1 MYNNITY
8 ERIDTMDK
16 NSRLVQKTVSKS
28 KFKLNINTTF
38 WLFLLPALFAFSLV
52 IIIPFSLGLYYS
64 FTDWSAAGNTPNWT
78 GISNYIRLFTQ
89 SNDFSYSMIITLIYS
104 AFNIIFINI
113 VSFSLALLVT
123 RNLRFQNIYRVG
135 FFLPNLVGG
144 LILGYLW
151 KFIFNNAIVAV
162 LNVIGLEASSM
173 LISRDTALLA
183 ISIAWAWQYAG
194 YIMMIYVTALQNIP
208 QELIEASQIDG
219 ANAWSRLKAIT
230 LPMMA
235 PAFTVTLFLTL
246 INSFKQFDVNFSLTN
261 GGPATI
267 FNGVNIWGT
276 KLISMQ
282 IYDTW
287 ATQRLPALAQAQAI
301 IFFIFLTVV
310 SLIQVRINK
319 KREIES

>member
-1 MYNNITY
+1 
-8 ERIDTMDK
+8 MDK
-16 NSRLVQKTVSKS
+16 NSRLVLKTTSKR
-28 KFKLNINTTF
+28 KLKLSINTTF
-38 WLFLLPALFAFSLV
+38 WLFLMPALFAFVLV
-52 IIIPFSLGLYYS
+52 IIIPFILGFYYS
-64 FTDWSAAGNTPNWT
+64 FTDWNAAGNTPDWT
-78 GISNYIRLFTQ
+78 GISNYITLFTQ
-89 SNDFSYSMIITLIYS
+89 SNEFSYSMIITVIYS
-104 AFNIIFINI
+104 VFNILFINV

-123 RNLRFQNIYRVG
+123 RNLKFQNIYRVG

-151 KFIFNNAIVAV
+151 KFIFNNAIVAI
-162 LNVIGLEASSM
+162 LNGIGIEASSM

-183 ISIAWAWQYAG
+183 ISITWAWQYAG

-219 ANAWSRLKAIT
+219 ASAWARLKAIT

-261 GGPATI
+261 GGPATV
-267 FNGVNIWGT
+267 FNGINIWGT

-287 ATQRLPALAQAQAI
+287 AIQRLPALAQAQAI
-301 IFFIFLTVV
+301 IFFILLTMV
-310 SLIQVRINK
+310 SVAQVTINK
-319 KREIES
+319 RREIES

>member
-1 MYNNITY
+1 
-8 ERIDTMDK
+8 MDK
-16 NSRLVQKTVSKS
+16 INKLAHKINSKTKS
-28 KFKLNINTTF
+28 KLKINTTF

-52 IIIPFSLGLYYS
+52 IIIPFFLGFYYS
-64 FTDWSAAGNTPNWT
+64 FTDWNAAGSTPNWT
-78 GISNYIRLFTQ
+78 GIANYIRLFTE
-89 SNDFSYSMIITLIYS
+89 SNEFSYSMIITIIYS
-104 AFNIIFINI
+104 LFNIIFINI

-123 RNLRFQNIYRVG
+123 RNLKFQNIYRVG

-151 KFIFNNAIVAV
+151 KFIFNNALVAI
-162 LNVIGLEASSM
+162 LSGIGLETISM
-173 LISRDTALLA
+173 LRSVDTALLA
-183 ISIAWAWQYAG
+183 ISITWAWQYAG

-219 ANAWSRLKAIT
+219 ANAWARLKAIT

-287 ATQRLPALAQAQAI
+287 ATQRLPALAQSQAI
-301 IFFIFLTVV
+301 VFFILLTIV
-310 SLIQVRINK
+310 SLAQVWVNK
-319 KREIES
+319 RREIES